1 MGCVESQWL
10 LAWRLLALIITGYE
24 TGSAL
29 PNYARKAIRST
40 MLLRSSSLLIVV
52 SGLLIKVGQDCE
64 EVTAGI

>member
-29 PNYARKAIRST
+29 PNYARKGIRST